1 MLYHCLSK
9 ERNNALHTD
18 KSISLAEFMSSLG
31 KIYLEYKCALSAD
44 TLSSLSTDA
53 LSDKNH
59 SIVDIQLP
67 DVNSGEDQLVNIF

>member
-1 MLYHCLSK
+1 
-9 ERNNALHTD
+9 
-18 KSISLAEFMSSLG
+18 MSSLG